1 MAARC
6 FLRCIVVPQYRATA
20 RGPQVPGLK
29 WIRCWCQGRSS
40 VVEGRT
46 SVVTARVDRREDSFT
61 LLPRGIPADK
71 DDILNEINNV
81 LYGKPANIQAR
92 HGIHSRLE
100 TLESVGCALDDIH
113 NSPDVLLLT
122 EVQVFKAVQKLRKR
136 HLDVNVER
144 VKIAHLRSKG
154 DFQKLV
160 QDHQKKQRHEISK
173 LLQCSVEHC
182 EALGKQYPFLKSET
196 AKRLAPKI
204 DYLLSTGITL
214 DEVRENCFILK
225 RKLDD
230 LAEVASGIQKI
241 RCGKVGTFDKESR
254 ELFLDTEKLL
264 LYSRE
269 KTDKKQQR
277 CEHVARLLQVD
288 ISQLDVKYC
297 AVPLKTVLLKIIFLL
312 DQGINKKDLLNHL
325 YLMQISLSTLQR
337 TVKTAHNVGLTK
349 FTAMS
354 LINILQHRTI
364 SPKPGKARHHN
375 FVARQ
380 LDLPKTVFSNLG
392 PRSNLVFSRDK
403 SILKA
408 NIDYLKSK
416 GFSSRDIHDC
426 VLVIGHEP
434 DVLKSYLESMSER
447 LEVQQYEIID
457 NVVVLNAVQYFIE
470 RDGNFNC
477 KEQLSDVKEYVA
489 PESLADLHEDD
500 STGDDSPR

>member
-6 FLRCIVVPQYRATA
+6 FLRCIVVPQSRLTV
-20 RGPQVPGLK
+20 RGPQVPGLTLV
-29 WIRCWCQGRSS
+29 RCWCRLRSS

-46 SVVTARVDRREDSFT
+46 SLVTTRTDSPDESFT

-71 DDILNEINNV
+71 DEILNEINNV

-100 TLESVGCALDDIH
+100 TLESVGCSLDDIH
-113 NSPDVLLLT
+113 NNPDVLLLT
-122 EVQVFKAVQKLRKR
+122 EVQVFKAVQKLRKW
-136 HLDVNVER
+136 HLDVNVES
-144 VKIAHLRSKG
+144 VKIAHLRSRG
-154 DFQKLV
+154 AFQKLV
-160 QDHQKKQRHEISK
+160 QNHQKKERFEIAK
-173 LLQCSVEHC
+173 LLQCSVEDC
-182 EALGKQYPFLKSET
+182 ETLGKQYPFLKSET
-196 AKRLAPKI
+196 AERLAPKI

-230 LAEVASGIQKI
+230 LAEVAAGIQKI
-241 RCGKVGTFDKESR
+241 QCGKVGMFDKESKD
-254 ELFLDTEKLL
+254 LFLDTEKLL
-264 LYSRE
+264 LYARE

-297 AVPLKTVLLKIIFLL
+297 AVPLKTVLQKIVFLL

-337 TVKTAHNVGLTK
+337 TVQTAHNVGLTK

-403 SILKA
+403 AILKA
-408 NIDYLKSK
+408 NIDYLKGN

-426 VLVIGHEP
+426 VLIIGHDP
-434 DVLKSYLESMSER
+434 DVLKSYLESLSER
-447 LEVQQYEIID
+447 LEVQPYEIAD

-489 PESLADLHEDD
+489 PGCMADPHEEDL
-500 STGDDSPR
+500 S